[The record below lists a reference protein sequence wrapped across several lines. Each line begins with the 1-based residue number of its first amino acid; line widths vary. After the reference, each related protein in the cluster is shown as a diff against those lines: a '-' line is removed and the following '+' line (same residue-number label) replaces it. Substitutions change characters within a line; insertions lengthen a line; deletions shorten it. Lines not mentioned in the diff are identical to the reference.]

1 MAYIV
6 VHYMGDLFMRRKF
19 FGWAAVFTVIALLA
33 SVFSVVTPHRAEAAN
48 PNDFNPGYIISDQA
62 FFNAGA
68 MNASGIQSF
77 LNSKG
82 GNCASGSTCL
92 SNYKQATN
100 SIGATANCKAY
111 SGSGSESAANIIAKV
126 SAACGINPQVL
137 LVMLQKEQGLVT
149 ATSPS
154 ALKYK
159 IAMGYACPDTAACD
173 QRYYGFHNQVYS
185 AASQFKQYTRL
196 PNRQYKIGNVAI
208 QYNPN
213 AACGSSVVR
222 IQNQATANLYNYTP
236 YQPNAAAMANLG
248 GSGDS
253 CSAYGNRNF
262 WRYFS
267 DWFGSPTGKVNPVSN
282 LDSVSASP
290 GLIRV
295 TGWAFDPD
303 TKDSIDVHVYV
314 DGTGTPHRANG
325 HRPDVAAVH
334 GDVGNAHGFDISV
347 PVTSSGN
354 KKVCVYAINHG
365 PGTNGPIGNC
375 VDVAARGGAPVGSLD
390 VVTVGA
396 ETISTAGWTLDP
408 DTAASI
414 PVHVYVDDKGASFTA
429 DKSRADVA
437 AAFQGYGAAHGFAT
451 TVTATPGRHT
461 VCAYGIDTAGS
472 GNNTQLGCKTV
483 TVPAKAGAS
492 KSRTP
497 IGSLNSVTVGPGSI
511 TASGW
516 SIDPDT
522 AGSIS
527 VHVYVGKVGV
537 STPANQ
543 TRNDVAAA
551 YPGYGAAHGYSTT
564 VEAPAGRH
572 EVCAFGIDSAGG
584 HNAALGCTIVTVP
597 DPNPFGSFGAL
608 SVSDG
613 TITASGWALD
623 PNSSA
628 PIDVH
633 VYVDNVGAAFTSNSI
648 RNDVAK
654 VYPWYGNDVGYTA
667 RVQAG
672 KGQHTI
678 CVYAINVGAGTVNTN
693 LGGCKVVTVP

>member
-33 SVFSVVTPHRAEAAN
+33 SVFSVVTPQRAEAAN

-267 DWFGSPTGKVNPVSN
+267 DWFGSPTGNVNPVSN
-282 LDSVSASP
+282 LDSVSTTADN
-290 GLIRV
+290 IRV

-303 TKDSIDVHVYV
+303 TRDSLDVHVYV
-314 DGTGTPHRANG
+314 DGAATAHLANG
-325 HRPDVAAVH
+325 NRPDVAAAF
-334 GDVGNAHGFDISV
+334 GDVGTAHGFNVTV
-347 PVTSSGN
+347 PVSSAG
-354 KKVCVYAINHG
+354 KKNVCVYAINKG
-365 PGTNGPIGNC
+365 PGTN
-375 VDVAARGGAPVGSLD
+375 VPVG
-390 VVTVGA
+390 T
-396 ETISTAGWTLDP
+396 
-408 DTAASI
+408 
-414 PVHVYVDDKGASFTA
+414 
-429 DKSRADVA
+429 
-437 AAFQGYGAAHGFAT
+437 
-451 TVTATPGRHT
+451 
-461 VCAYGIDTAGS
+461 
-472 GNNTQLGCKTV
+472 CKTV
-483 TVPAKAGAS
+483 TVPPKTSTGYTGS
-492 KSRTP
+492 P
-497 IGSLNSVTVGPGSI
+497 FGSLDAVSVAPGSI
-511 TASGW
+511 KVEGW

-522 AGSIS
+522 AGATDVHIYARGS
-527 VHVYVGKVGV
+527 VTAV
-537 STPANQ
+537 SANGA
-543 TRNDVAAA
+543 RNDIAAA
-551 YPGYGAAHGYSTT
+551 YPAFGAAHGYNT
-564 VEAPAGRH
+564 V
-572 EVCAFGIDSAGG
+572 I
-584 HNAALGCTIVTVP
+584 NAAPGRQEICAYGINVGGGTNSHLGCRTVVVP
-597 DPNPFGSFGAL
+597 NGNPFGSFDAIN
-608 SVSDG
+608 STPG
-613 TITASGWALD
+613 TINVAGWAVD
-623 PNSSA
+623 PNSA
-628 PIDVH
+628 TPLAVH
-633 VYVDNVGAAFTSNSI
+633 VYVNNTGTALVANAV
-648 RNDVAK
+648 RNDVARQN
-654 VYPWYGNDVGYTA
+654 PWYGNDVGFAASIPAAIGNHNVCAY
-667 RVQAG
+667 G
-672 KGQHTI
+672 
-678 CVYAINVGAGTVNTN
+678 INVGAGTSNTH
-693 LGGCKVVTVP
+693 LGCKTVAVR

>member
-33 SVFSVVTPHRAEAAN
+33 SVFSVVTPQRAEAAN

-267 DWFGSPTGKVNPVSN
+267 DWFGSPTGNVNPVSN
-282 LDSVSASP
+282 LDSISQTP
-290 GLIRV
+290 GNIRV

-303 TKDSIDVHVYV
+303 TKDALDVHVYV
-314 DGTGTPHRANG
+314 DNAASSHRAGNE
-325 HRPDVAAVH
+325 RPDLTAVH
-334 GDVGNAHGFDISV
+334 GDVGTAHGFDVTV
-347 PVTSSGN
+347 PVTSAGA
-354 KKVCVYAINHG
+354 KKVCVYAINKG
-365 PGTNGPIGNC
+365 PGTN
-375 VDVAARGGAPVGSLD
+375 APVGTCKSITMRAGDPIGGLD
-390 VVTVGA
+390 SVTVGA
-396 ETISTAGWTLDP
+396 ESISTAGWAIDP
-408 DTAASI
+408 DTAAPI
-414 PVHVYVDDKGASFTA
+414 PVHIYIDNTASAYNA
-429 DKSRADVA
+429 DKERRDVA
-437 AAFQGYGAAHGFAT
+437 SAYAGYGAAHGFT
-451 TVTATPGRHT
+451 STVGVGAGKHT
-461 VCAYGIDTAGS
+461 VCAYGINTAGS
-472 GNNTQLGCKTV
+472 GNNKQLGCKTV
-483 TVPAKAGAS
+483 TVPS
-492 KSRTP
+492 KSGTGKT
-497 IGSLNSVTVGPGSI
+497 GSPVGYLDAVVSATGRVTVE
-511 TASGW
+511 GW
-516 SIDPDT
+516 TLDPDT
-522 AGSIS
+522 AGSIG
-527 VHVYVGKVGV
+527 VHIYVDKSATV
-537 STPANQ
+537 TTANT
-543 TRNDVAAA
+543 TRNDIAAA
-551 YPGYGAAHGYSTT
+551 FPGFGAAHGYSATINVT
-564 VEAPAGRH
+564 GGRH
-572 EVCAFGIDSAGG
+572 NVCAYGINTGSGTNT
-584 HNAALGCTIVTVP
+584 HLGCKIVDVQNG
-597 DPNPFGSFGAL
+597 NPFGSFDA
-608 SVSDG
+608 VSATAG
-613 TITASGWALD
+613 TINAAGWAVD
-623 PNSSA
+623 NNSA
-628 PIDVH
+628 NPIGVH
-633 VYVDNVGAAFTSNSI
+633 IYVDNVPTAVTANT
-648 RNDVAK
+648 RRDDVAK
-654 VYPWYGNDVGYTA
+654 ANPWFGNDVGFSA
-667 RVQAG
+667 AIQASPG
-672 KGQHTI
+672 KHNV
-678 CVYAINVGAGTVNTN
+678 CVYGINSGPGTANTH
-693 LGGCKVVTVP
+693 LGCKTVTVP